1 MIISHSHK
9 FAFIH
14 TPKTS
19 GSSIGFIL
27 NQYSKNLALPDNI
40 DIDTWGWQIPLHE
53 RGMHQPYYLVKDYIP
68 KDYFIFAFVRNPFDL
83 LVSGFRHKIKKGFD
97 LFIKHEMKSSP
108 RLFYKWTQW
117 EYLSFNDKIE
127 IDYVGK
133 FENIEQDFNNI
144 AERIGIDERY
154 SDIPLKNVT
163 NHNKEH
169 YREYYTD
176 ETRQI
181 IENKYAKDLEYWEY
195 SF

>member
-1 MIISHSHK
+1 VIISHSHK
-9 FAFIH
+9 FVFIH

-27 NQYSKNLALPDNI
+27 NQYSKNLALPGDI

-53 RGMHQPYYLVKDYIP
+53 RGMHQPYSSIKDFIP
-68 KDYFIFAFVRNPFDL
+68 DNYFVFAFVRNPFDL

-127 IDYVGK
+127 LDYVGK
-133 FENIEQDFNNI
+133 FENIEHDFNNI
-144 AERIGIDERY
+144 AAWIGIDERY
-154 SDIPLKNVT
+154 NDIPLKNVT
-163 NHNKEH
+163 NYNKED
-169 YREYYTD
+169 YRNYYTD

-181 IENKYAKDLEYWEY
+181 IENRYAKDLEYWEY
-195 SF
+195 EF